1 MRERPVMKWIS
12 VAVSGLVGGGLAVV
26 AAWGVV
32 SSSTAAPD
40 HNPAGSLDQQV
51 VQYGNR

>member
-1 MRERPVMKWIS
+1 VKKWIS
-12 VAVSGLVGGGLAVV
+12 AVVSGLIGGALAVL

-32 SSSTAAPD
+32 SSSTAAPG
-40 HNPAGSLDQQV
+40 HNPAGSADQQI